1 MRQAAATTASLEPV
15 AGLAA
20 HAPELRL
27 VRGGR
32 TRALPAHAAL
42 GLDLAMLAL
51 AAGAAQ
57 MGAQAAGVAPLS
69 LAWTLA
75 FPLLVLAGLLGRG
88 LYRPVVRLKTLD
100 DLRTVLTATTLALL
114 VLEAVVAVADSGAG
128 IADELVRSW
137 AFASVYLAAGRV
149 ALYRSVRAGRRD
161 GEGLRPTLIVGAG
174 RIGRLTA
181 KRLLASPD
189 LGLRPIGFLDKDP
202 LDGSAEGVTL
212 PVLGA
217 SWDLERV
224 VAAHRVEQ
232 VIISFSTAPN
242 DVLLRLVRRC
252 EELGVEV
259 AVVPRFYEK
268 VTTRLE
274 VEHVGGIPL
283 LYARSSD
290 PDGWQFAIK
299 YTLDR
304 VVAALGLLVALPVL
318 LAAALAVRVSLGSPV
333 LFRQPRVGLDGRQFE
348 ILKFRTMR
356 DEQSQEPF
364 ALADD
369 LAPGGVEGADRR
381 TRVGTFLRRTSID
394 ELPQLLN
401 VLKGEMS
408 LVGPRP
414 ERPEYVDEFVDR
426 VYRYGDRHR
435 VKSGIT
441 GWAQINGLR
450 GKTSISDR
458 AEWDN
463 HYIENFSLWLDLKI
477 VLLTGI
483 TILRLYRTVE

>member
-1 MRQAAATTASLEPV
+1 VATTASLEPV
-15 AGLAA
+15 TGVAA
-20 HAPELRL
+20 RAPELRL

-42 GLDLAMLAL
+42 ALDVAMVAL

-57 MGAQAAGVAPLS
+57 LGAHAAGVRPLS
-69 LAWTLA
+69 PAWALA
-75 FPLLVLAGLLGRG
+75 FTALVLAGLLRRG

-100 DLRTVLTATTLALL
+100 DLRSVLTSTTLALL
-114 VLEAVVAVADSGAG
+114 VLTSIVAVTDAGADV
-128 IADELVRSW
+128 ADELVRSW
-137 AFASVYLAAGRV
+137 AFASVYVAVGRI
-149 ALYRSVRAGRRD
+149 ALYRTVRAERRD
-161 GEGLRPTLIVGAG
+161 GKGLRPTLIVGAG

-189 LGLRPIGFLDKDP
+189 LGLRPIGFLDKNP
-202 LDGSAEGVTL
+202 LEGSAEGGL

-224 VAAHRVEQ
+224 VEAHGVEH

-274 VEHVGGIPL
+274 VEHIGGIPL

-290 PDGWQFAIK
+290 PDGWQFTVK
-299 YTLDR
+299 YTFDR
-304 VVAALGLLVALPVL
+304 ILAALALLIALPVL
-318 LAAALAVRVSLGSPV
+318 AGAALAVRLSVGAPV
-333 LFRQPRVGLDGRQFE
+333 LFRQPRVGRDGREFE

-356 DEQSQEPF
+356 EEQSHEPF
-364 ALADD
+364 MLDGD
-369 LAPGGVEGADRR
+369 LAPGGVEGPDRR
-381 TRVGTFLRRTSID
+381 TRVGAFLRRTSID
-394 ELPQLLN
+394 ELPQLIN
-401 VLKGEMS
+401 VLKGDMS

-414 ERPEYVDEFVDR
+414 ERPEYVNEFVER
-426 VYRYGDRHR
+426 VYRYGERHR

-477 VLLTGI
+477 LLLTGI
-483 TILRLYRTVE
+483 TLFRVYRTVE